1 VPLRT
6 VERIAVIGAGNGG
19 HAMAAHMTLK
29 GFPVRFYEMPRFA
42 DNIRPAQERGGI
54 EITGVV
60 GEGFAQPE
68 LITTD
73 IAEAVKGVSHIF
85 VVTQALGHEE
95 VAELCA
101 PHLEENQTI
110 VLFPGSGGTLQFA
123 TTLGDMG
130 VTNKVYL
137 AETVTLP
144 YACRLRGPAYV
155 HVHSGSAVREVI
167 AAFPARDTEA
177 VIEASRPAYP
187 TLTPATHVLETALH
201 NANILLHPIGVLFNL
216 GRIEYSKGEF
226 WMYKEGFT
234 PSVMKLKEALDA
246 EKMALLR
253 ALDLKPV
260 SYEEY
265 YVWRYQKTWKDF
277 AAVSSKGPFSAKT
290 RYLTEDIPIG
300 MVLWVSLGEMLNV
313 PTPTARALIHITSV
327 IHDMDYWQ
335 GGRTMEKLGLAGMTV
350 EELKRYLLEGP
361 AQAV

>member
-1 VPLRT
+1 MPPRT

-60 GEGFAQPE
+60 GEGFARPE
-68 LITTD
+68 LITTN
-73 IAEAVKGVSHIF
+73 IAEAVQGVSHIF

-95 VAELCA
+95 VAKLCA

-123 TTLGDMG
+123 KTLRDVR

-155 HVHSGSAVREVI
+155 NVHSGSAVREVI
-167 AAFPARDTEA
+167 AALPARDTEA

-187 TLTPATHVLETALH
+187 NLTPTTHVLETALY
-201 NANILLHPIGVLFNL
+201 NPNILLHPIGVIFNL

-234 PSVMKLKEALDA
+234 PSVRRILRALEVDR
-246 EKMALLR
+246 MALLR
-253 ALDLKPV
+253 ALDIKPV
-260 SYEEY
+260 PFEEY
-265 YVWRYQKTWKDF
+265 YEWRYQKPWSDF

-290 RYLTEDIPIG
+290 RYITEDIPIG
-300 MVLWVSLGEMLNV
+300 MVLWASLGEMLGV
-313 PTPTARALIHITSV
+313 PTPTARALIHISSV
-327 IHDMDYWQ
+327 IHDTDYWS
-335 GGRTMEKLGLAGMTV
+335 GGRTIEKLGLAGMTV
-350 EELKRYLLEGP
+350 KELKRYLLEGP